1 MPHGKICYIEMP
13 AKDARASADFYSR
26 IFGWNV
32 RTRGD
37 GELAFDDST
46 GNVSGSWIP
55 PRSTGG
61 AEAMTTYIMVDSIAE
76 ALKKVGAAGGKIR
89 TPFTSIG
96 NDGAGFAIFQDPAG
110 NAVGLYQEAPT
121 AGRNA

>member
-13 AKDARASADFYSR
+13 AQDARASADFYSKM
-26 IFGWNV
+26 FGWNV

-55 PRSTGG
+55 QRSTGG
-61 AEAMTTYIMVDSIAE
+61 AEAMMTYIMVDSIADTQ
-76 ALKKVGAAGGKIR
+76 KKIVAAGGKMLA
-89 TPFTSIG
+89 PFTPIG
-96 NDGAGFAIFQDPAG
+96 PGGDGFAIFKDPAG
-110 NAVGLYQEAPT
+110 NAMGL
-121 AGRNA
+121 

>member
-1 MPHGKICYIEMP
+1 MPHGKICYVEMP
-13 AKDARASADFYSR
+13 AKDARASADFYAK
-26 IFGWNV
+26 IFGWTV

-55 PRSTGG
+55 KRLTAGH
-61 AEAMTTYIMVDSIAE
+61 EAMTTYIMVDSIAE
-76 ALKKVGAAGGKIR
+76 AQKKIVAAGGKTV
-89 TPFTSIG
+89 TPYTPIG
-96 NDGAGFAIFQDPAG
+96 DSGSGFAIFQDPGG
-110 NAVGLYQEAPT
+110 NAMGLYQEG

>member
-13 AKDARASADFYSR
+13 AKDARASADFYSK

-55 PRSTGG
+55 KTV
-61 AEAMTTYIMVDSIAE
+61 MMTYIMVDSIAE
-76 ALKKVGAAGGKIR
+76 AHKKIVAAGGAIV
-89 TPFTSIG
+89 TPFTPIG
-96 NDGAGFAIFQDPAG
+96 PGGDGFAIFKDPAG
-110 NAVGLYQEAPT
+110 NAMGLYQEGS
-121 AGRNA
+121 GRKA